1 MEVRPLRQ
9 MTGGSEFDEVFL
21 TDVELPA
28 DALLGPLHG
37 GWGVGMAVLTSERG
51 HIGASVIGL
60 ERRLAAL
67 AAVGSPTGADSM
79 DRSTRDRLAALL
91 TRGHAVGALG
101 RRQGP
106 EASVAGSLMKL
117 GITELLYDSA
127 MLRGDTGRRGR
138 AARRPR
144 RRRHARGPRRS
155 HRGRHQPGPADDH
168 RRAHPRAAPRAS
180 RTVVSGAE

>member
-1 MEVRPLRQ
+1 MATPGVEVRPLRQ

-67 AAVGSPTGADSM
+67 AAVG
-79 DRSTRDRLAALL
+79 RR
-91 TRGHAVGALG
+91 RGRCDGPG
-101 RRQGP
+101 RPRPPGRAP
-106 EASVAGSLMKL
+106 HPWP
-117 GITELLYDSA
+117 
-127 MLRGDTGRRGR
+127 RRGR
-138 AARRPR
+138 AWGGDR
-144 RRRHARGPRRS
+144 
-155 HRGRHQPGPADDH
+155 
-168 RRAHPRAAPRAS
+168 APRPPWPARS
-180 RTVVSGAE
+180 